1 MKKTYI
7 APLTEVVKM
16 ASGEM
21 LQSVSN
27 FGVKAS
33 AITGSEGGFQK
44 AGKDDFDDDETVFD
58 ELW

>member
-16 ASGEM
+16 SAEEM
-21 LQSVSN
+21 ICQSQSVGLKS
-27 FGVKAS
+27 VS
-33 AITGSEGGFQK
+33 ISGSEDGFQK
-44 AGKDDFDDDETVFD
+44 AGKDDYDDETVFD